1 MNRSGLLTF
10 GSNKRLFLDK
20 VALSPTLKSLWSI
33 SDSSNQSQINCNES
47 LPLEI
52 RSKDEIYADV
62 AVSKKGSFPLGIKFK
77 QGLAYAKELGK
88 FYKHGVASVW
98 RNNKEVRILK
108 RQKFKIGGLLD
119 RQGNEIAIT
128 IPSFNDLTKTMAQ
141 QVYIRAVEDKA
152 FQDKTAGELVRKEAV
167 PPSPLFSMTR
177 REYQLLKRT
186 PSDFL
191 KLPLFAIIASIFV
204 EMTPIICYIFPEVT
218 PLTCVLPNILP
229 RIWRPKDKEAL
240 KTALNE
246 ETLHQS
252 IENFSM
258 KTAYNVPTNILRP
271 LVLTLCLK
279 SKYVPTS
286 LFPDSVLR
294 DRLQKHY
301 LYLLVDNYY
310 LSGQNSNGNLWDLS
324 QQEVLNACL
333 ERNLVNSTK
342 DFAEL
347 NKTGSAEAKAK
358 HMDELRLKLALFVA
372 NFEYSNVGYLAV
384 DHLLPSFDPE
394 TVVTWRK

>member
-1 MNRSGLLTF
+1 MNRSGLLSF

-20 VALSPTLKSLWSI
+20 VALSPTLKSVWST
-33 SDSSNQSQINCNES
+33 SNNSVQSQINCNES

-62 AVSKKGSFPLGIKFK
+62 AASQNGSFTLGIKFK
-77 QGLAYAKELGK
+77 QGVAYAKELGK
-88 FYKHGVASVW
+88 FYKHGVAAVW
-98 RNNKEVRILK
+98 RNNKEVRTLK

-128 IPSFNDLTKTMAQ
+128 IPNFSDLTKTMAQ
-141 QVYIRAVEDKA
+141 QVYIKAVEDKA
-152 FQDKTAGELVRKEAV
+152 FQDKTAGELVRKDSA

-204 EMTPIICYIFPEVT
+204 EMTPVICYIFPEVT

-240 KTALNE
+240 KVVLNE
-246 ETLHQS
+246 EILHLS
-252 IENFSM
+252 VDSFSM
-258 KTAYNVPTNILRP
+258 KTAYNLPSKVLRP
-271 LVLTLCLK
+271 LALTLCLK
-279 SKYVPTS
+279 SKYIPTF

-324 QQEVLNACL
+324 PQEVLNACL
-333 ERNLVNSTK
+333 ERNLVQSTK
-342 DFAEL
+342 EFTEL
-347 NKTGSAEAKAK
+347 NKTGSAEAKARY
-358 HMDELRLKLALFVA
+358 MDELRLKLALFVA

-384 DHLLPSFDPE
+384 DHLLPDFDPE
-394 TVVTWRK
+394 TVVKWRA